1 MMTVSEIY
9 TTSPTQGP
17 EKVLESFAL
26 LDQLHIPYSRVEH
39 EPAETMEA
47 CAAISDALGIRIC
60 KNLFL
65 CNRQKTDFYLLTMP
79 EDKPFHTKDL
89 SAQIGSSRLS
99 FAPPELMEELIH
111 CTPGSASVL
120 GLAYDTEHRVR
131 LLMDR
136 ETYEAAQFGCHPCL
150 NTGSLR
156 CVQTDDM
163 VNDIIAACIEAD
175 GILLAAPVYHGGISG
190 NMKCVLDRLMLAAGC
205 GVNQLHHKV
214 GGALCTLRRSGGMET
229 YQQLLG
235 TMDAMEMV
243 IVTSDYW
250 GAVHGADPGEALKD
264 EEGMEVAARLGRD
277 MAWMVKVLAE
287 SRVPVPEST
296 PRPMMNFIR

>member
-26 LDQLHIPYSRVEH
+26 LNQLHIPYSRVEH

-99 FAPPELMEELIH
+99 FAPPELMEELIR

-150 NTGSLR
+150 NT
-156 CVQTDDM
+156 M
-163 VNDIIAACIEAD
+163 
-175 GILLAAPVYHGGISG
+175 GISSADLARNIPG
-190 NMKCVLDRLMLAAGC
+190 SVYCSTLDKVTAQLRELARPGDLILTVGAGDIYRA
-205 GVNQLHHKV
+205 GEKL
-214 GGALCTLRRSGGMET
+214 LSET
-229 YQQLLG
+229 E
-235 TMDAMEMV
+235 D
-243 IVTSDYW
+243 
-250 GAVHGADPGEALKD
+250 
-264 EEGMEVAARLGRD
+264 
-277 MAWMVKVLAE
+277 
-287 SRVPVPEST
+287 
-296 PRPMMNFIR
+296 